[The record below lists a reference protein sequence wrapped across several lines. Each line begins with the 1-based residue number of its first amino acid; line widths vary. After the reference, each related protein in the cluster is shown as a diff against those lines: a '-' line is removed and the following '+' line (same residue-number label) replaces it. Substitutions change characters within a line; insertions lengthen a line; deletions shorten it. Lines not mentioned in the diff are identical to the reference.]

1 MSVYHHRSAQ
11 IVGDQILQ
19 SWRNNNKW
27 INSFISKNVQQA
39 MTPSDFPSPDIN
51 FQDSNKRTS
60 LSLEFKP
67 YTETKRGI
75 MTGLGQCIAYLKKV
89 HASILVCPRKIDYDF
104 EMENFM
110 REIFEKF
117 IYGKLPIA
125 LFTFEGEQVDNLKL
139 ITNIHPKLF
148 KKKYLPYKGTGNPYW
163 SFWRDLSPDGF
174 FKLALSAEKV
184 KDNKDRSKKVWDF
197 FWDNYYAPLSSRNT
211 LDHIES
217 NILQFNYKEKLIP
230 FSDRKRDLKKMVMDG
245 TLTTKQALNK
255 LKTLGWSD
263 GVVDNNYQNYKK
275 NHFNFMNHNKL
286 WDENFKLTLIGKNFL
301 NRFSSLNDHQEK
313 NDEFA
318 QILLVQGKHH
328 NLIEEIKN
336 ITTEIEIP
344 DNDESFRVE
353 IYKKLDE
360 KGYIAKNS
368 NRKTS
373 GKRKPF
379 VAETQLWAH
388 LNIIKIN
395 TGNRY
400 KFFFKNKGYQFNDKK
415 INYLVN
421 QFYKNYSE
429 VLEEFNLRP
438 DKLN

>member
-19 SWRNNNKW
+19 SWRNNSEW
-27 INSFISKNVQQA
+27 INSFVSKNVQQA

-104 EMENFM
+104 EIENFM
-110 REIFEKF
+110 KEIFEKF

-125 LFTFEGEQVDNLKL
+125 LFTFEGEQIDNLKL
-139 ITNIHPKLF
+139 ITNIDPKLF
-148 KKKYLPYKGTGNPYW
+148 EKKFLPYKGTGNPYW

-174 FKLALSAEKV
+174 FKLSMSAEKV

-197 FWDNYYAPLSSRNT
+197 FWDNYYAPLNTRNT
-211 LDHIES
+211 LDDIES
-217 NILQFNYKEKLIP
+217 NILQFNYKERLIP
-230 FSDRKRDLKKMVMDG
+230 FSTRKKDLKKKVRDG
-245 TLTTKQALNK
+245 TLTIKEALNK

-263 GVVDNNYQNYKK
+263 NVVDNNYKNYKK

-286 WDENFKLTLIGKNFL
+286 WDENFKLTLIGKKFL
-301 NRFSSLNDHQEK
+301 NRFASLNSPEEK

-368 NRKTS
+368 NRITS
-373 GKRKPF
+373 GKREPF

-395 TGNRY
+395 KGSRY
-400 KFFFKNKGYQFNDKK
+400 KFFFKDLGYQFNDEK

-421 QFYKNYSE
+421 KFYINYSD

>member
-19 SWRNNNKW
+19 SWRNNSEW
-27 INSFISKNVQQA
+27 INSFVSKNVQQA

-110 REIFEKF
+110 KEIFEKF

-125 LFTFEGEQVDNLKL
+125 LFTFEGEQIDNLKL
-139 ITNIHPKLF
+139 ITNIDPKLF
-148 KKKYLPYKGTGNPYW
+148 EKKFLPYKGTGNPYW

-174 FKLALSAEKV
+174 FKLAMSAEKV

-197 FWDNYYAPLSSRNT
+197 FWDNYYAPLNTRNT
-211 LDHIES
+211 LDDIES

-230 FSDRKRDLKKMVMDG
+230 FSTRKKDLKKKVTDG
-245 TLTTKQALNK
+245 TLTIKEALNK

-263 GVVDNNYQNYKK
+263 DVVDNNYKNYKK

-286 WDENFKLTLIGKNFL
+286 WDENFKLTLIGKKFL
-301 NRFSSLNDHQEK
+301 NRFSSLNSPQEK

-368 NRKTS
+368 NRITS
-373 GKRKPF
+373 GKREPF

-395 TGNRY
+395 KGSRY
-400 KFFFKNKGYQFNDKK
+400 KFFFKDQGYQFNDEK

-421 QFYKNYSE
+421 KFYINYSD